1 MANTE
6 KTTAPTP
13 RTPNT
18 RTGRVV
24 ARSAVHAVEEAEH
37 LAVTVP
43 LLGDLQLPRPDQLA
57 YYAGVTALVVLGIMD
72 WPAALVL
79 GVGHVLLTQRHNRT
93 VHQFAE
99 ALEQA

>member
-1 MANTE
+1 MANTA

-13 RTPNT
+13 RTPST
-18 RTGRVV
+18 RTRPAA
-24 ARSAVHAVEEAEH
+24 ARSATRAVDEAEH

-57 YYAGVTALVVLGIMD
+57 YYAGVTTLVVLGIME

-79 GVGHVLLTQRHNRT
+79 GVGHVLLTQRHNRS
-93 VHQFAE
+93 VQQFAE
-99 ALEQA
+99 ALEET